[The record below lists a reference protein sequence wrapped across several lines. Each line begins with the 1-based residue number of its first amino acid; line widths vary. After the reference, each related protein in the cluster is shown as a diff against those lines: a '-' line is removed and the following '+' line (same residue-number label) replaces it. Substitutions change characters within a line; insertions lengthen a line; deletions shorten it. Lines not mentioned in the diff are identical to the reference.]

1 MAQIDML
8 NRISIFSLS
17 GPWGPAG
24 TSSWIK
30 CCIRFP
36 DDYPEVARPHLTV
49 KESPNVADQ
58 MIQQVCVQLDRIF
71 EAYLEHQRSSLEA
84 VLLYLLGDRD
94 LEQSLLWLKTRLKSE
109 IDVPQNS
116 AESSSDEDDRLD
128 SNEKLTASNTQ
139 YNVPLPKACGALWA
153 DDGRLVCFFPQR
165 QEKAASSLV
174 DDLSLKLIGQ
184 KSMFEGFGRLGQG
197 VSSLKRPPTT
207 TTSGSGDSDF
217 EDISSSSDSSTSS
230 DGMIA
235 PGQLFLPSMA
245 WPGGHLEGLHDQSN
259 DDKQRSLG
267 AMDES
272 TTQSGGNYVSIHD
285 CHDLLPSK
293 QDLAQEY
300 ILSSDQQTCCTHNAL
315 VAAEHGAHDLAA
327 VWSLVELILKKDVP
341 LDVFKPNNDETILV
355 AARRAVRPSS
365 TNDSAVDLS
374 YDMAEELKECA
385 AVKWGG
391 HPFGNRWLMDSM

>member
-8 NRISIFSLS
+8 NRITVLSLS

-30 CCIRFP
+30 FCIRFP
-36 DDYPEVARPHLTV
+36 DDYPEVARPQLTV
-49 KESPNVADQ
+49 EESPNIADQ
-58 MIQQVCVQLDRIF
+58 MIQQISNRLDRIF

-109 IDVPQNS
+109 TDVPQNS

-128 SNEKLTASNTQ
+128 LNENLTASNTQ

-165 QEKAASSLV
+165 QEKATSSLV
-174 DDLSLKLIGQ
+174 DDLGLKFIGQ
-184 KSMFEGFGRLGQG
+184 KGVFEGFGRLNQG
-197 VSSLKRPPTT
+197 LQGSRRPPTT

-217 EDISSSSDSSTSS
+217 EDISSSSDSSASS
-230 DGMIA
+230 DGILA

-245 WPGGHLEGLHDQSN
+245 WPGGALEGLHEKSI
-259 DDKQRSLG
+259 DDMQRSLG

-272 TTQSGGNYVSIHD
+272 TTQSGGNYISIHD

-293 QDLAQEY
+293 QDLAHEY
-300 ILSSDQQTCCTHNAL
+300 ILSSDRQKCCAHNAL
-315 VAAEHGAHDLAA
+315 VAAEVGAHDLAA
-327 VWSLVELILKKDVP
+327 VWSLVESILKKDVP
-341 LDVFKPNNDETILV
+341 LDIFKPNNDETIAV
-355 AARRAVRPSS
+355 AARSAVGPLS

-374 YDMAEELKECA
+374 YDMGEDLKCA
-385 AVKWGG
+385 TVKWGG
-391 HPFGNRWLMDSM
+391 HPFGNKWLVDSM